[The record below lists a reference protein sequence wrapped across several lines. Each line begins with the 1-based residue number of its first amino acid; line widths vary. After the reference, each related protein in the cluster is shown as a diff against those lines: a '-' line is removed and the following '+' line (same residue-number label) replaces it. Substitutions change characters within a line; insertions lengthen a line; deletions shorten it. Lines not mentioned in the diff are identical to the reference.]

1 MVFNGSEFDEDP
13 TPLLGTLP
21 NLRSLVLCNN
31 AFVATKMVCSALD
44 FPLLTSFK
52 LATLQSLEELEV
64 ETGAMPCLTTMT
76 IERCDKLEDLPSGL
90 TKIKTLKRLMI
101 GSMPEGFKSNV
112 SKTIAEMRA
121 LGGDELTVTFL

>member
-1 MVFNGSEFDEDP
+1 MEGYLAKLPGHVKISSTFTEMVFNGSEFDEDP

-52 LATLQSLEELEV
+52 LATLQSLEELVV

-90 TKIKTLKRLMI
+90 TKNKNSQKTDDWINARRI
-101 GSMPEGFKSNV
+101 QEQC
-112 SKTIAEMRA
+112 
-121 LGGDELTVTFL
+121 